1 MIFLLGGKQPPCFG
15 TKSGPTNPNIQ
26 PLYLGKTAITFAY
39 EVGLKS
45 FLYEKV
51 STRKVTSKFNN
62 LWSFRQ
68 ILESQN
74 SKGKI
79 DFFALLYFQ
88 FFLNFLF
95 LDQNLYWIKLL
106 D

>member
-1 MIFLLGGKQPPCFG
+1 MNFDIFYKKTLC
-15 TKSGPTNPNIQ
+15 
-26 PLYLGKTAITFAY
+26 LGKTAITFAY

-51 STRKVTSKFNN
+51 STQIVTSEFNN
-62 LWSFRQ
+62 LMVDSTNFR
-68 ILESQN
+68 I
-74 SKGKI
+74 SKFKRENRLFRTFI
-79 DFFALLYFQ
+79 FSIFFK
-88 FFLNFLF
+88 FLF

>member
-1 MIFLLGGKQPPCFG
+1 MFDSRGFSAYGIIKMNFDIFYKKTLCLG
-15 TKSGPTNPNIQ
+15 N
-26 PLYLGKTAITFAY
+26 TAITSAY

-51 STRKVTSKFNN
+51 STRKVTSEFNN
-62 LWSFRQ
+62 LGLFQQ

-79 DFFALLYFQ
+79 DFFALLYFFIFL
-88 FFLNFLF
+88 FFL
-95 LDQNLYWIKLL
+95 DPNLYWIKLL
-106 D
+106 E